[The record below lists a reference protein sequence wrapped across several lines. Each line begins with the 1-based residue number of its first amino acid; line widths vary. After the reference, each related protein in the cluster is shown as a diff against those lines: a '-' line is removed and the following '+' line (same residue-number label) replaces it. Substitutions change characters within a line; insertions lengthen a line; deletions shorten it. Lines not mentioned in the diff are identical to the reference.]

1 MRIGILTLSLHTNY
15 GGILQAYALQT
26 VLARMGHKVVVFSK
40 LKKKSL
46 PLWKWPITYSK
57 RILKKYI
64 LGKDVIIFAEQHFN
78 RNYPVFSKNTQLFID
93 RYIHELKIENLST
106 LCEADFDAIIVGSD
120 QVWRPKYFTSIVS
133 SKIED
138 AYLDFTKKWTDLKRI
153 AYAASFGTD
162 SWEYS
167 LRKTIKCGKLLKKF
181 DGVSVRE
188 DSGAGL
194 CQKYFGVGAQH
205 VLDPTM
211 LLDKEDYIRIFEIA
225 KTSKS
230 EGTLLCY
237 ILDNSR
243 EKGDIIDYIA
253 NERGLTP
260 FSLNT
265 VIDCSKSVI
274 GESKKSVEQ
283 WLRGFNDAELVVTDS
298 FHACVFS
305 IIFNKPF
312 VVIGNKERGMA
323 RFNSLLE
330 MFELEECMISSLQE
344 CERLLFLNIDY
355 EDIQR
360 RLKKMQVH
368 SVSYLQQF
376 IF

>member
-1 MRIGILTLSLHTNY
+1 MKIGILTLYLHTNY

-26 VLARMGHKVVVFSK
+26 VLEKMGHEVVVFSK
-40 LKKKSL
+40 QKKKSL

-57 RILKKYI
+57 RVLKKYI
-64 LGKDVIIFAEQHFN
+64 LGKDIIIFAEQHFN
-78 RNYPVFSKNTQLFID
+78 KLYLIISKNTQLFISK
-93 RYIHELKIENLST
+93 YIHEFKIESLSK
-106 LCEADFDAIIVGSD
+106 LSGEDFDAIIVGSD

-133 SKIED
+133 SKLEN
-138 AYLDFTKKWTDLKRI
+138 AYLDFTNEWTNVKRV

-167 LRKTIKCGKLLKKF
+167 LKKTRSCGKLLKTF

-188 DSGAGL
+188 ESGVQL
-194 CQKYFGVGAQH
+194 CSKYFGVKAQH

-211 LLDKEDYIRIFEIA
+211 LLNKEEYIHLFEIA
-225 KTSKS
+225 KTPKS

-237 ILDNSR
+237 ILDSSQ
-243 EKGDIIDYIA
+243 EKDDIIDFIA
-253 NERGLTP
+253 KERGLIP

-265 VIDCSKSVI
+265 SIDYSKSAMVDA
-274 GESKKSVEQ
+274 KLSVEQ
-283 WLRGFNDAELVVTDS
+283 WLRGFYDAKLVVTDS

-312 VVIGNKERGMA
+312 VVVGNRERGMA

-330 MFELEECMISSLQE
+330 MFDLEDCMVGSLYE
-344 CERLLFLNIDY
+344 CERLSFSNINFK
-355 EDIQR
+355 DIQQCINE
-360 RLKKMQVH
+360 MQNH
-368 SVSYLQQF
+368 STSYLKDSLG
-376 IF
+376 